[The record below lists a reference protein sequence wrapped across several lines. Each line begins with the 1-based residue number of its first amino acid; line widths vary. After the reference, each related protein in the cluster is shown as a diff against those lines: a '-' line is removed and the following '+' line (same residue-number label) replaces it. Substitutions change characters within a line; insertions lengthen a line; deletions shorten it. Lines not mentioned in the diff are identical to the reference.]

1 MYLYIIGALVL
12 IWFMWFK
19 NRTGESTIQ
28 KLVKNAAKWATTA
41 QQDESP
47 MMAMLHANYA
57 SGYLWALKDIAGP
70 KDIQRITGVDFKL
83 FEEHILG
90 VQDQVTKKVTEKC
103 PEFVGQV
110 DLYLATIAN

>member
-1 MYLYIIGALVL
+1 MYLYIIGAMVL
-12 IWFMWFK
+12 IWVIWFRNSASDITVK
-19 NRTGESTIQ
+19 
-28 KLVKNAAKWATTA
+28 KLIKNAAKWATTA

-57 SGYLWALKDIAGP
+57 SGYLWALKDISRP
-70 KDIQRITGVDFKL
+70 NEIKRITGVDFKL

-90 VQDQVTKKVTEKC
+90 VQDMVTKKVIEKC

-110 DLYLATIAN
+110 DLYLATIAS